1 MNINFVKKRG
11 DLVVLLGIFAGLF
24 SIFFIF
30 LLIFG
35 LLQCR
40 KNNFI
45 TGFYFFL
52 IILILKIYDFIAP
65 FTISRLINSYDANRT
80 TLPLGMTF
88 GEMIALL
95 NIIPRIIEVIAFIFL
110 VVGLYRVWKTKTLK
124 L

>member
-1 MNINFVKKRG
+1 M
-11 DLVVLLGIFAGLF
+11 VLLGIFAGLF
-24 SIFFIF
+24 SIFFLF

-35 LLQCR
+35 LIQCK
-40 KNNFI
+40 KNHFI
-45 TGFYFFL
+45 AGFYFFL
-52 IILILKIYDFIAP
+52 IILLLKIYDFIAP
-65 FTISRLINSYDANRT
+65 FTIGRLINSYDANRT

-88 GEMIALL
+88 GEMITLL